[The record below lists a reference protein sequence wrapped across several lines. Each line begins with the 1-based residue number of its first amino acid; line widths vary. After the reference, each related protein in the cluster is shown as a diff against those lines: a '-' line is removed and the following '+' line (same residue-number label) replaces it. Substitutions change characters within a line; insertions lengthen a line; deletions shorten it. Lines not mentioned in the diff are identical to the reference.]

1 MNGANA
7 GNPPLNLGSAQ
18 PPQATTA
25 AQPAST
31 VTPPRSAAAWFA
43 EMTGVDPNDPTH
55 PAAMP
60 DEDQLQAFVGR
71 QPIAPWT
78 LQRR

>member
-1 MNGANA
+1 MNAANSQNQSVDPGAA
-7 GNPPLNLGSAQ
+7 PSPLAMPSPP
-18 PPQATTA
+18 TA
-25 AQPAST
+25 PVALPH
-31 VTPPRSAAAWFA
+31 SAAAWFA
-43 EMTGVDPNDPTH
+43 EMTGLDPNDPTH

-71 QPIAPWT
+71 QPFAPWT